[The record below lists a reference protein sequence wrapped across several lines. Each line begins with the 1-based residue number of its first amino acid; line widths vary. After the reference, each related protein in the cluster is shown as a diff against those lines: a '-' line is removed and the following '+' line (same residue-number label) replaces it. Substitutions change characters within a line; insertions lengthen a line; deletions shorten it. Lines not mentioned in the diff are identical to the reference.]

1 MIFSDILVVYT
12 TSMSQN
18 DLKSSIRGLTDL
30 GFTDLEAAVYSYL
43 VENSPATAYRVA
55 QEIGKPVANT
65 YKAVKA
71 LHQKGAVLIDET
83 QNRLCQAVAPDE
95 VMDALRTVFLDRH
108 RKTTDALARLKP
120 SGDYEKIFSLT
131 TPEQVFDRC
140 RRSIEQAVSI
150 ILVDAY
156 PGVIKTI
163 KPWLEEAGSRGVTV
177 VLQAYKPVSIWG
189 VEVIEYQNSAEMLER
204 WRGDWLIVVV
214 DGAEYLFAFIGE
226 DGRTVHN
233 AIWCGSAFMALPQH
247 SNLALSFRASI
258 LEDLLKRDASRKKIE
273 KELKRVAKWET
284 MGRRGYEKLAGTVIN
299 SDKGDGGDKTEAKLS
314 ENISE
319 Y

>member
-1 MIFSDILVVYT
+1 
-12 TSMSQN
+12 MSQN
-18 DLKSSIRGLTDL
+18 SFEASIRGLTEL
-30 GFTDLEAAVYSYL
+30 GFSEIEAAIYSYL

-95 VMDALRTVFLDRH
+95 VLEKLRTEFNGRHLKAADALS
-108 RKTTDALARLKP
+108 KLKP

-131 TPEQVFDRC
+131 TAEQVFDRC
-140 RRSIEQAVSI
+140 RRSIEQAESI

-156 PGVIKTI
+156 PGVVKTI
-163 KPWLEEAGSRGVTV
+163 KPWLEEAGARGVTV
-177 VLQAYKPVSIWG
+177 VLQAYKPVSFRG
-189 VEVIEYQNSAEMLER
+189 VEVIEYQNAGEMLER

-258 LEDLLKRDASRKKIE
+258 LEDLLKREASRKKID

-284 MGRRGYEKLAGTVIN
+284 MGSRGYDRLAGDVIRK
-299 SDKGDGGDKTEAKLS
+299 DKGDKRDGETTENL
-314 ENISE
+314 
-319 Y
+319 

>member
-1 MIFSDILVVYT
+1 
-12 TSMSQN
+12 MSQKLLN
-18 DLKSSIRGLTDL
+18 DSVSGLREL

-55 QEIGKPVANT
+55 QDIGKPVANT

-83 QNRLCQAVAPDE
+83 QNRLCQAVAPAEVLEKLKDE
-95 VMDALRTVFLDRH
+95 FLDRH
-108 RKTTDALARLKP
+108 RKTADALARLKP
-120 SGDYEKIFSLT
+120 SGDFEKIFSLAA
-131 TPEQVFDRC
+131 PEQVFDRC
-140 RRSIEQAVSI
+140 RRSIEHAESV

-163 KPWLEEAGSRGVTV
+163 KPWLEGAGARGVTV
-177 VLQAYKPVSIWG
+177 VLQVYKPVQVRG
-189 VEVIEYQNSAEMLER
+189 VEVIEYQNSAEMLGR
-204 WRGDWLIVVV
+204 WRGDWLVVVV
-214 DGAEYLFAFIGE
+214 DGAEYLFAFIAE

-258 LEDLLKRDASRKKIE
+258 LEDLLRKDTSRKKIE
-273 KELKRVAKWET
+273 KELRRVAKWET
-284 MGRRGYEKLAGTVIN
+284 MGTRGYEKLAGAN
-299 SDKGDGGDKTEAKLS
+299 KTEPGAGETGGIAARS
-314 ENISE
+314 N
-319 Y
+319 

>member
-1 MIFSDILVVYT
+1 
-12 TSMSQN
+12 MSQ
-18 DLKSSIRGLTDL
+18 KSSDESISALGEL
-30 GFTDLEAAVYSYL
+30 GFSEIEASVYSYL

-55 QEIGKPVANT
+55 QDIGKPVANT
-65 YKAVKA
+65 YKAVKS

-83 QNRLCQAVAPDE
+83 QNRLCQAVAPEE
-95 VMDALRTVFLDRH
+95 VLDKLKSTFLDRH
-108 RKTTDALARLKP
+108 RKTAEALARLKP
-120 SGDYEKIFSLT
+120 SGDYEKIFSLA

-140 RRSIEQAVSI
+140 RRSIEQAQTI

-163 KPWLEEAGSRGVTV
+163 KPWLEETGARGVTV
-177 VLQAYKPVSIWG
+177 VLQVYKPVQVRG
-189 VEVIEYQNSAEMLER
+189 VEVVEFQNAAEMLGR
-204 WRGDWLIVVV
+204 WRGDWLVVVV

-258 LEDLLKRDASRKKIE
+258 LEGLLKREASRKKIE

-284 MGRRGYEKLAGTVIN
+284 MGIRGYEKLAGHVT
-299 SDKGDGGDKTEAKLS
+299 SRTDGASVEDPLL
-314 ENISE
+314 NNP
-319 Y
+319 

>member
-1 MIFSDILVVYT
+1 
-12 TSMSQN
+12 MSE
-18 DLKSSIRGLTDL
+18 L
-30 GFTDLEAAVYSYL
+30 GFTELEAAVYSYL

-55 QEIGKPVANT
+55 QDIGKPVANT

-83 QNRLCQAVAPDE
+83 QNRLCQAVAPEE
-95 VMDALRTVFLDRH
+95 VLEKLKEVFLERH
-108 RKTTDALARLKP
+108 RKTADALARLKP
-120 SGDYEKIFSLT
+120 SGDFEKIFSLAT
-131 TPEQVFDRC
+131 SEHVFDRC
-140 RRSIEQAVSI
+140 RRSIEQAETIVM
-150 ILVDAY
+150 VDAY

-163 KPWLEEAGSRGVTV
+163 KPWLEAAGARGVTV
-177 VLQAYKPVSIWG
+177 VLQAYKPVAIRG
-189 VEVIEYQNSAEMLER
+189 VEVVEYQNATEMLGR
-204 WRGDWLIVVV
+204 WRGDWLVVVV

-258 LEDLLKRDASRKKIE
+258 LEGLLKKEASRKKIE

-284 MGRRGYEKLAGTVIN
+284 MGIRGYEKLAGQVT
-299 SDKGDGGDKTEAKLS
+299 SPTEGAS
-314 ENISE
+314 VEDPPH
-319 Y
+319 

>member
-1 MIFSDILVVYT
+1 MIN
-12 TSMSQN
+12 QN
-18 DLKSSIRGLTDL
+18 LHTESVKALGEL
-30 GFTDLEAAVYSYL
+30 GFTELEAAVYSYL

-83 QNRLCQAVAPDE
+83 RERLCQAVTPAE
-95 VMDALRTVFLDRH
+95 VLEKLKDSFLERH
-108 RKTTDALARLKP
+108 RRTSDALARLKP
-120 SGDYEKIFSLT
+120 SGDFEKIFSLA

-140 RRSIEQAVSI
+140 RRSIEQAETIV
-150 ILVDAY
+150 LVDAY

-163 KPWLEEAGSRGVTV
+163 RPWLEEAGARGVTV
-177 VLQAYKPVSIWG
+177 VLQAYKPVQIRG
-189 VEVIEYQNSAEMLER
+189 VEVVEFQNAADMLGR
-204 WRGDWLIVVV
+204 WRGDWLVVVV

-258 LEDLLKRDASRKKIE
+258 LEDLLRKEASRKKID

-284 MGRRGYEKLAGTVIN
+284 MGVRGYEKLAKDIGN
-299 SDKGDGGDKTEAKLS
+299 NEPL
-314 ENISE
+314 
-319 Y
+319 